1 MDFVSSI
8 VISHEKNEMLLNSRE
23 NNRMANA
30 HLRYVFL
37 SYKIFAETS
46 IFAIPSMK
54 YSPILQKFDNSH
66 TLLQQ
71 IGILPKL
78 THFSALKASIIIIS
92 CQAILVPIFTTC
104 RCCTLKI
111 GPTINILGIRTL
123 LK

>member
-78 THFSALKASIIIIS
+78 THFSAL
-92 CQAILVPIFTTC
+92 L
-104 RCCTLKI
+104 
-111 GPTINILGIRTL
+111 
-123 LK
+123 